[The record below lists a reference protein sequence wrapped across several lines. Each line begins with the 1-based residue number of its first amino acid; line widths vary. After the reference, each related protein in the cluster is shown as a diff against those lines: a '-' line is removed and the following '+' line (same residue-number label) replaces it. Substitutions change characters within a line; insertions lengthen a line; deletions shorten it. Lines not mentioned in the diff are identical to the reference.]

1 MSRIEVQFSSGAFMP
16 GEPLLCKVDVS
27 NDAAGAPIAWVAV
40 QVHGVVGIDP
50 TRTSEAALPWS
61 RADHNPKS
69 PAKQASA
76 SAHSLP
82 PLGTFG
88 PHSYVFLTAPLT
100 ILAADVAPGTMR
112 HLLYYLLLPTDLPP
126 SYKGAALRFS
136 YFLTVAAQ
144 KSLAPAKISRF
155 PIRIVNPAA
164 GVGRISVLSSA
175 SVPDSPDQ
183 SGAREMDA
191 AALSTAA
198 AIDVLHERWCAA
210 ARLTPAPW
218 DTGTGALRMRQQAHA
233 NVMRLAA
240 KQYYDGQQPSSY
252 NISKGKDPIVRF
264 ALDKTAYQ
272 LGEVIY
278 GALDFSAATAKCV
291 QISAWLE
298 TVEEL
303 PVGLRSTVRGT
314 GTFRRSYAEHHEYT
328 MNTLAAHFMFQI
340 PVEAAHEFTSDVVSL
355 SWVLRFEFISLE
367 VGTDKHLDP
376 LLWELPLRILV
387 PTHPS
392 GLLFS
397 PHFTL
402 L

>member
-27 NDAAGAPIAWVAV
+27 NDPAGAPIAWVAV

-50 TRTSEAALPWS
+50 TRTSEGALPWS
-61 RADHNPKS
+61 RTDINPKTS
-69 PAKQASA
+69 PAKKAAPSHA
-76 SAHSLP
+76 LP

-100 ILAADVAPGTMR
+100 ILAADVAPGSTR

-126 SYKGAALRFS
+126 TYKGAALRFS

-144 KSLAPAKISRF
+144 KSLAAAKISRF

-191 AALSTAA
+191 AALSSAA
-198 AIDVLHERWCAA
+198 AIDVLHERWCSA
-210 ARLTPAPW
+210 ARLVPPPW
-218 DTGTGALRMRQQAHA
+218 ETGTGALRMRQQAHA

-240 KQYYDGQQPSSY
+240 KQYNDGQQPASY
-252 NISKGKDPIVRF
+252 NISKGREHIVRF

-278 GALDFSAATAKCV
+278 GAFDFSNATTKCV
-291 QISAWLE
+291 QVSAWLE

-303 PVGLRSTVRGT
+303 PAGLRSNVRGA
-314 GTFRRSYAEHHEYT
+314 GTFRRAYAEHHEYT

-340 PVEAAHEFTSDVVSL
+340 PVEAAHEFSSDVVSL
-355 SWVLRFEFISLE
+355 SWVLRFEFISLDGVE
-367 VGTDKHLDP
+367 RQLDP

-392 GLLFS
+392 DLLFS

>member
-61 RADHNPKS
+61 RADLNPSKS
-69 PAKQASA
+69 PAKANQSHA
-76 SAHSLP
+76 LP

-100 ILAADVAPGTMR
+100 ILAADVAPGTTR

-126 SYKGAALRFS
+126 TYKGAALRFS

-144 KSLAPAKISRF
+144 KSLAAAKISRF

-191 AALSTAA
+191 AALSSAA
-198 AIDVLHERWCAA
+198 AIDVLHERWCSA
-210 ARLTPAPW
+210 ARLVPAPW
-218 DTGTGALRMRQQAHA
+218 ETGTGALRMRQQAHA

-240 KQYYDGQQPSSY
+240 KQYNDGQQPASY
-252 NISKGKDPIVRF
+252 NISRGKDHIVRF

-278 GALDFSAATAKCV
+278 GALDFSAATSKCLQV
-291 QISAWLE
+291 SAWLE

-303 PVGLRSTVRGT
+303 PPGLRSSVRGA
-314 GTFRRSYAEHHEYT
+314 GTFRRPYAEHHEYA

-340 PVEAAHEFTSDVVSL
+340 PVEAAHAFNSDVVSL
-355 SWVLRFEFISLE
+355 AWVLRFEFISLD
-367 VGTDKHLDP
+367 GANRQLDP

-392 GLLFS
+392 DLLFS